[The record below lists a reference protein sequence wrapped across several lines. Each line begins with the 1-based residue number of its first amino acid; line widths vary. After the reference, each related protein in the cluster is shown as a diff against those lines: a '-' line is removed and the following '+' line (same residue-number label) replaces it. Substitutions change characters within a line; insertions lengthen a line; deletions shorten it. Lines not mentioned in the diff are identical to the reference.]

1 MVWDVTAC
9 LAVWWK
15 DPERWRHDTVFEF
28 VCDLTVACVCV
39 TQGLLSV
46 QSYADVPS
54 VGGCGAVTGAR
65 ALVVTAA
72 ATHWALRPG
81 WPAGPCT
88 FYWNI
93 HTHTHTHT
101 HTNINTAA
109 GMSFIGLDLIYL
121 TSLRHALKKKAPS
134 WFFVFCVICVYLQN
148 WGGAVAPTECIGQVF
163 YHKAR
168 CTLANLNYTSTCW
181 NPAGWP
187 SAGLQPHQ
195 RE

>member
-54 VGGCGAVTGAR
+54 VGRCGAVTGAR

-93 HTHTHTHT
+93 HTHTHTHKYKYSSWHVIHRPRSDIPDLSQT
-101 HTNINTAA
+101 CSERGSLYSVLFVCTCRIGGGQLHQLNVLDRF
-109 GMSFIGLDLIYL
+109 FITRLDVPWRI
-121 TSLRHALKKKAPS
+121 
-134 WFFVFCVICVYLQN
+134 
-148 WGGAVAPTECIGQVF
+148 
-163 YHKAR
+163 
-168 CTLANLNYTSTCW
+168 
-181 NPAGWP
+181 
-187 SAGLQPHQ
+187 
-195 RE
+195 